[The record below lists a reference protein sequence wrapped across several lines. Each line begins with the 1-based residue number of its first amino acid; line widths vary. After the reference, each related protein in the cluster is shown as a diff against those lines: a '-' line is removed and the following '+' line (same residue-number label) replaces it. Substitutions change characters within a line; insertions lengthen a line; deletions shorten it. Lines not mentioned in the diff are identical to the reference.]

1 MIHLLK
7 GYSKFNILKRRDNND
22 ITLLSKLLKEVS
34 VTNTD
39 TDNYTKIISSRFKHF

>member
-39 TDNYTKIISSRFKHF
+39 NYKQIISSRFKRF